1 MDIKTVNDLRSMLV
15 EEMTKVRGGQS
26 TPATLNALVNGCGK
40 VFSSIKL
47 EIEYNKAIGKT
58 PFIPMLKGS
67 SEEEQPNVK
76 PLKAVEAKK

>member
-1 MDIKTVNDLRSMLV
+1 MDVKTVNDLRTMLV
-15 EEMTKVRGGQS
+15 SEMERVRKGES
-26 TPATLNALVNGCGK
+26 TPAALNALVNGCGK

-47 EIEYNKAIGKT
+47 EIEYNKAVGKT

-76 PLKAVEAKK
+76 PLKALEAKK